1 MFCLSQYIILLNS
14 FCFLLSRQVQ
24 LQMFVCVY
32 TSKDFGC
39 FCIDFH
45 ETFVNEHIIPKSKLY
60 VVQVV
65 FPEIL
70 SKYWSETRYKI
81 APMDENEIVNIQV
94 QESTMD
100 NNGKEISSIQVTC
113 SQMSHCNGLVKIP
126 DDNNVVSYIALMK
139 TVVLTCIISFV

>member
-1 MFCLSQYIILLNS
+1 LDKNGVF
-14 FCFLLSRQVQ
+14 
-24 LQMFVCVY
+24 CVY

-39 FCIDFH
+39 FSIDFD
-45 ETFVNEHIIPKSKLY
+45 ETFVKEHIIPKSKLY

-81 APMDENEIVNIQV
+81 APTDENEIVNIQV
-94 QESTMD
+94 QESAVD

-113 SQMSHCNGLVKIP
+113 YINYQMIIMLT
-126 DDNNVVSYIALMK
+126 YIAQMK
-139 TVVLTCIISFV
+139 TAVLTCIISSV